1 MHIMAKKS
9 PNMTRYYKPVAFKKD
24 GESKKGQ
31 RESMHIKIVTKRLKI
46 KNNEKSWKKS
56 EYDDAYLQENMFGMR
71 VNFL

>member
-46 KNNEKSWKKS
+46 KNNEKS
-56 EYDDAYLQENMFGMR
+56 
-71 VNFL
+71 